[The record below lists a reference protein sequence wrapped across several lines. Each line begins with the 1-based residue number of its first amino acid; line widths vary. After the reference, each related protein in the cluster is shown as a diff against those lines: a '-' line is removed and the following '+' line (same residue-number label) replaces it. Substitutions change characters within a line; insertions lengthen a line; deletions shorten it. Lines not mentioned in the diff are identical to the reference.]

1 MNKNV
6 KRVLAGLTM
15 MVSVGLIAGCGTNEQ
30 IGYIDM
36 QKIQTESQKG
46 QDTQAKLQAK
56 ISEINARLAQE
67 QSSGQDANTMMQNQ
81 QKAQQEFQTYQQ
93 AMIKDFESAV
103 DTNAQAVAKEKNL
116 TAVVDKQALVSGGV
130 DITDEVLNKMGKAAN
145 AGQTAN
151 SGAASSDA
159 NNGAASSDANA
170 NSGAASNNK

>member
-1 MNKNV
+1 MNKNA

-103 DTNAQAVAKEKNL
+103 DTNAQAVAKKNL
-116 TAVVDKQALVSGGV
+116 TAGVDKQALISGGV

-159 NNGAASSDANA
+159 NA

>member
-1 MNKNV
+1 MNKNA

-103 DTNAQAVAKEKNL
+103 DTNAQAVAKEKIL
-116 TAVVDKQALVSGGV
+116 QP
-130 DITDEVLNKMGKAAN
+130 
-145 AGQTAN
+145 
-151 SGAASSDA
+151 
-159 NNGAASSDANA
+159 
-170 NSGAASNNK
+170 